1 MPFTDAQISQMQLL
15 FKRIEPTTI
24 ESLQVYKK
32 ENEHRTGCTQVIKNR
47 WGKPICV
54 FQVFEPLNKYRMSLL
69 LRLSASIPFQIHIRD
84 SREDRI
90 TVGWKCK

>member
-1 MPFTDAQISQMQLL
+1 MLFTDAQISQMQLL

-24 ESLQVYKK
+24 ESIQVYKK

-47 WGKPICV
+47 WDKPVCV
-54 FQVFEPLNKYRMSLL
+54 FQVFEPLSKYRMSLL
-69 LRLSASIPFQIHIRD
+69 LRLSASIPFKIHIRD

>member
-1 MPFTDAQISQMQLL
+1 MPFTDDQISQMQLL

-47 WGKPICV
+47 WANLFV
-54 FQVFEPLNKYRMSLL
+54 YFKYS
-69 LRLSASIPFQIHIRD
+69 
-84 SREDRI
+84 SR
-90 TVGWKCK
+90 